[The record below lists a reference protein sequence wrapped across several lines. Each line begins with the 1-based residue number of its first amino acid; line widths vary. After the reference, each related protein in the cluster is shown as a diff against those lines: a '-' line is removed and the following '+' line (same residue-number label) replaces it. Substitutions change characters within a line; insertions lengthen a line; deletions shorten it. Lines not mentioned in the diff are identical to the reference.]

1 MMFFVMIKPQ
11 VANDIFST
19 TDEIDAARDF
29 LLKLKEEGVLHRAYT
44 KIAGGYVYILNA
56 DSFADVRNAFR
67 DSVVMLGW
75 DCEIREIDQKSTL
88 FLP

>member
-11 VANDIFST
+11 SANDIFQNAGDVNAT
-19 TDEIDAARDF
+19 RDF
-29 LLKLKEEGVLHRAYT
+29 LLKLREEGVLHRAYT
-44 KIAGGYVYILNA
+44 KIAGGYVYIINA

-67 DSVVMLGW
+67 DSLVMLGW